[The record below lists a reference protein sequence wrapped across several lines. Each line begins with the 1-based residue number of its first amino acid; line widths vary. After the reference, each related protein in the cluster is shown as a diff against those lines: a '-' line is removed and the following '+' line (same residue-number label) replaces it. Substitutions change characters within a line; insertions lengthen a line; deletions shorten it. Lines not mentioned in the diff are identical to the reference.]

1 MSARLRRRRSR
12 RTYSISKWTHRFAL
26 AMVWLVVAVG
36 LLTASGLLSQFL
48 PNANPSITLGNTT
61 YTIPV
66 NTIGQIVIGFIGLFA
81 LFKFIQMI
89 GVRV

>member
-1 MSARLRRRRSR
+1 MSTRLRRRRAR
-12 RTYSISKWTHRFAL
+12 RSYSVSKWTHKYAL

-48 PNANPSITLGNTT
+48 PNANPGITIGNTT

-66 NTIGQIVIGFIGLFA
+66 NTIGQIVIGFVGLFA
-81 LFKFIQMI
+81 LFKFIQLI